1 MENGQIVRAFRKTGS
16 YIGEMTDV
24 RQDVCIVRVL
34 AVLKHPMQGN
44 LHHPREVEVPFF
56 HERKAHAFREQ
67 IQVPSNM
74 VRPYEDDIPK
84 YEESLQDAVQ
94 KLYDE
99 LASKPDDPFSRRS
112 LEALKVLIPE
122 YELMYGIKWPNMTQ
136 S

>member
-16 YIGEMTDV
+16 YVGEITEAG
-24 RQDVCIVRVL
+24 QDVCVVRVL

-67 IQVPSNM
+67 IQVPANM
-74 VRPYEDDIPK
+74 VRPYKGDIPK
-84 YEESLQDAVQ
+84 YEDSLKDAVQ
-94 KLYDE
+94 NLHDE
-99 LASKPDDPFSRRS
+99 LAAKPDAPFSKRS

-122 YELMYGIKWPNMTQ
+122 YELMYGIQWPNIAK

>member
-16 YIGEMTDV
+16 YIGEVTEV
-24 RQDVCIVRVL
+24 RQDIYIVRVL

-74 VRPYEDDIPK
+74 VRPYQDEIPHYK
-84 YEESLQDAVQ
+84 DSLQDAVQ
-94 KLYDE
+94 KLYEE
-99 LASKPDDPFSRRS
+99 LAAKPDDPFSNRS
-112 LEALKVLIPE
+112 LEALKVLIRE
-122 YELMYGIKWPNMTQ
+122 YELMYGLEWPNIAK

>member
-1 MENGQIVRAFRKTGS
+1 MENGQIVRAFRKTGA
-16 YIGEMTDV
+16 YIGELTKV
-24 RQDVCIVRVL
+24 QQDVCIVRVL

-84 YEESLQDAVQ
+84 YEVSLQDAVQ
-94 KLYDE
+94 KLHDE
-99 LASKPDDPFSRRS
+99 LASKPENPFSKRS
-112 LEALKVLIPE
+112 LEALKILIPE
-122 YELMYGIKWPNMTQ
+122 YELMYGIEWPNIAK

>member
-16 YIGEMTDV
+16 YIGEITEV

-44 LHHPREVEVPFF
+44 LHHPREVDVPFF

-67 IQVPSNM
+67 IQVPANM
-74 VRPYEDDIPK
+74 VRPYEKGVPK
-84 YEESLQDAVQ
+84 YEDSLRDAVQ
-94 KLYDE
+94 NLHDE
-99 LASKPDDPFSRRS
+99 LASKPDDPFSKRS
-112 LEALKVLIPE
+112 LEALKILIRE
-122 YELMYGIKWPNMTQ
+122 YELMYGIKWKGVEK

>member
-16 YIGEMTDV
+16 YIGEITEI
-24 RQDVCIVRVL
+24 RQDICIVRVL

-74 VRPYEDDIPK
+74 VRPYEDEIPK
-84 YEESLQDAVQ
+84 YENSLKDAVQ
-94 KLYDE
+94 KLYEE
-99 LASKPDDPFSRRS
+99 LASKPEDPFSNRS
-112 LEALKVLIPE
+112 LEALKVLIRE
-122 YELMYGIKWPNMTQ
+122 YELMYGLEWPNIAK

>member
-16 YIGEMTDV
+16 YIGEITEV
-24 RQDVCIVRVL
+24 RQDICIVRVM

-67 IQVPSNM
+67 IQVPANM
-74 VRPYEDDIPK
+74 VRPYEDEIPK
-84 YEESLQDAVQ
+84 YEDSLKEAVQ
-94 KLYDE
+94 KLNEE
-99 LASKPDDPFSRRS
+99 LASKPDDPFSNRS
-112 LEALKVLIPE
+112 LEALKVLIRE
-122 YELMYGIKWPNMTQ
+122 YELMYGLEWPNIAK